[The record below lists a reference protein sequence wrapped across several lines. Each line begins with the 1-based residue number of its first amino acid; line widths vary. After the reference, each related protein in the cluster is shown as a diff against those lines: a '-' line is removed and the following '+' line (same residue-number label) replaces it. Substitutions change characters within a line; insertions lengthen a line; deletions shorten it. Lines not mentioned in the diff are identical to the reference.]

1 MKILVCG
8 DRNWNNAEAMAREL
22 MYLSTRGDIT
32 IIHEDCRGADKMARE
47 VAAIMGFTV
56 IAVPAEWEK
65 YGRRAGHVR
74 NKKMFDENRP
84 DLVLAF
90 HEHIN
95 ESKGTKHMIE
105 YAKKKGCPTRLV
117 AE

>member
-1 MKILVCG
+1 MKVLVCG

-32 IIHEDCRGADKMARE
+32 IIHGDCRGADKMAGE
-47 VAAIMGFTV
+47 FATLMGFKV

-65 YGRRAGHVR
+65 YGRRAGPVR
-74 NKKMFDENRP
+74 NRKMFDENTP

-90 HEHIN
+90 HEHI
-95 ESKGTKHMIE
+95 EDSKGTKDMMT
-105 YAKKKGCPTRLV
+105 YAKKKGCPVRLV
-117 AE
+117 TK

>member
-32 IIHEDCRGADKMARE
+32 IIHGDCRGADKMAGE
-47 VAAIMGFTV
+47 MAMIMGFNV

-65 YGRRAGHVR
+65 YGRRAGVVR
-74 NKKMFDENRP
+74 NRKMFDEHRP

-90 HEHIN
+90 HEHI
-95 ESKGTKHMIE
+95 EDSKGTKDMMA
-105 YAKKKGCPTRLV
+105 YAKKKGCQTRLV

>member
-32 IIHEDCRGADKMARE
+32 IIHGDCRGADKMARE